1 MTTEAFSPD
10 IVPASLAIAL
20 VTSLAAL
27 TIDIRIAPD
36 SGARSGR
43 ARADLAAGGS
53 RRTGELVAS
62 IFTVVSLL
70 AVGASLVLA
79 QFSEAPS
86 NVGTRVVGVALALCV
101 ATIGGGPFS
110 LLALRMATRGQSR
123 PGEHGGI
130 LVGGSPPPVPNRRGL
145 FARRNQRPTEAEQ
158 PRSIPAPAEA
168 EAVEVLRGGTT
179 IGLLERIAIA
189 GAILAGFPEAIAIV
203 IAIKGVGRFSELA
216 ASEAKERFIIGTLAS
231 FVWACACALVIP

>member
-1 MTTEAFSPD
+1 MTADALSPD
-10 IVPASLAIAL
+10 VVWAALAIAL
-20 VTSLAAL
+20 VTSLVAL
-27 TIDIRIAPD
+27 IIDIRFAAESRPR
-36 SGARSGR
+36 SGRARSGR
-43 ARADLAAGGS
+43 AADAALRPS
-53 RRTGELVAS
+53 EIFTT

-70 AVGASLVLA
+70 SVAGSLVLA
-79 QFSEAPS
+79 QFVDDSAP
-86 NVGTRVVGVALALCV
+86 VGTRVIEVALALAV

-123 PGEHGGI
+123 PGDHGGI
-130 LVGGSPPPVPNRRGL
+130 LVGGTPPPPPSRRGL
-145 FARRNQRPTEAEQ
+145 FARRTQRPSEAEQ
-158 PRSIPAPAEA
+158 PPSTPDVAEA

-189 GAILAGFPEAIAIV
+189 GAIVAGFPEAIAIV

-231 FVWACACALVIP
+231 FVWACACALVLR